1 MKGVDGR
8 TEGSAFLL
16 VRQDVDKGHWKD
28 TLPFRL
34 SFDMPDPPLL
44 VLFPGDNDHF
54 PLNKCEFVVIICLAV
69 INGLHPPHFIFPLQL
84 KKEQV

>member
-34 SFDMPDPPLL
+34 SFDMPDL
-44 VLFPGDNDHF
+44 
-54 PLNKCEFVVIICLAV
+54 
-69 INGLHPPHFIFPLQL
+69 
-84 KKEQV
+84 